1 MCGLIV
7 RKPSGRLEAV
17 QLLRVMDDMLDK
29 AGVNLDSTELTG
41 ISQVRVFMQKTSH
54 VPKCFQ
60 LFTLVIQH
68 LHW

>member
-1 MCGLIV
+1 MDEKKHFQCKLSIFGLVV

-41 ISQVRVFMQKTSH
+41 ISQVRVF
-54 VPKCFQ
+54 
-60 LFTLVIQH
+60 IQ
-68 LHW
+68 